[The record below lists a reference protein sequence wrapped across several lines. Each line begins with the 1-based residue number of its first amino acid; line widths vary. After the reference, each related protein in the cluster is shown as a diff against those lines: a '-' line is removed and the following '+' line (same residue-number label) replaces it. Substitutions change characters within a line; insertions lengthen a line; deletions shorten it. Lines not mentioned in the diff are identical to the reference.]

1 MDGRLRPDVE
11 LLHRLTRRQ
20 LDALRAV
27 EGEETE
33 GRGAPLYRIAH
44 RLGVSAPAALEHL
57 GPLEALG
64 LIERRR
70 GKSRLTLRGRS
81 CLVEY
86 GRHHRVAERLF
97 GRLGFSPEA
106 ACGAARE
113 VDLALSHRTVERLC
127 AAEGHPSV
135 CPHGE
140 AIPPCGSRRGGA

>member
-1 MDGRLRPDVE
+1 ME
-11 LLHRLTRRQ
+11 LLQRLTRRQ

-27 EGEETE
+27 EAEETPT
-33 GRGAPLYRIAH
+33 RGAALNGVAR

-57 GPLEALG
+57 GPLERLG

-70 GKSRLTLRGRS
+70 GKSRVSPRGRG
-81 CLVEY
+81 CLTEY

-97 GRLGFSPEA
+97 GRFGFSADA

-127 AAEGHPSV
+127 AAEGHPAV

-140 AIPPCGSRRGGA
+140 SIPPCGPRRG